1 MTASTFAA
9 AVGVLCILSTIIFT
23 DPHDGPTAV

>member
-23 DPHDGPTAV
+23 DNHDGPSAA

>member
-1 MTASTFAA
+1 MTASTVAA

-23 DPHDGPTAV
+23 DNHNGPTAV

>member
-23 DPHDGPTAV
+23 DNHNGPTAV

>member
-9 AVGVLCILSTIIFT
+9 AVGVLCILSTITLT
-23 DPHDGPTAV
+23 DNHNGPTAA